1 MTTSQYAANITGKH
15 LTNKVNRN
23 LLLDKFSENAE
34 AVLVRQIYQEEEQ
47 ETTKY
52 SKSISC

>member
-1 MTTSQYAANITGKH
+1 MTASQHAANITGKH

-34 AVLVRQIYQEEEQ
+34 AVLVR
-47 ETTKY
+47 
-52 SKSISC
+52 

>member
-1 MTTSQYAANITGKH
+1 MTTSQYAANITGKR

-34 AVLVRQIYQEEEQ
+34 AVLVR
-47 ETTKY
+47 
-52 SKSISC
+52 